1 VGQFHFTPER
11 YDEWIRADVPA
22 YDELQRQVAE
32 AVAGVRAERI
42 LDLGVGTGTTARA
55 VLAVHPGARLTGI
68 DASAE
73 MLERARLDLPAASV
87 EGLGVARLEHALP
100 AGPFDL
106 VVSSLAVHHL
116 DGPGKAGLFV
126 RVADALRPGGRFV
139 LGDVVVPERPED
151 AVTPVSAGFDFPD
164 PPEDQLG
171 WLEDA
176 GFTARVAWSRGDLA
190 VLVAELRPT

>member
-22 YDELQRQVAE
+22 YDELQRQVAD
-32 AVAGVRAERI
+32 ASAGVQAERI

-55 VLAVHPGARLTGI
+55 VLAVHPGARLIGI

-73 MLERARLDLPAASV
+73 MLERARRDLPAASV
-87 EGLGVARLEHALP
+87 EDLAVARLEDALP

-116 DGPGKAGLFV
+116 DGVGKGDLFA
-126 RVADALRPGGRFV
+126 RVAETLRPGGRFV
-139 LGDVVVPERPED
+139 LGDVVVPERPEE
-151 AVTPVSAGFDFPD
+151 AITPVSPGFDFPER
-164 PPEDQLG
+164 PEDQIA
-171 WLEDA
+171 WLEAA
-176 GFTARVAWSRGDLA
+176 GLTARVAWRRGDLA
-190 VLVAELRPT
+190 VLTGDR